1 MSRTMFHPRYLLT
14 CMRHYNPLKLLVVIG
29 LMIATT
35 VDPGTVSPTTSI
47 NDSRRLFGTPPLLA
61 EDISLQG
68 IVVAGQSRYAILR
81 VSGQA
86 HKPLEV
92 GDNINPLWRVAE
104 IGTDSVKLT
113 YQGDAVN
120 YSLIPTKK
128 TR

>member
-1 MSRTMFHPRYLLT
+1 MFHPRYLLT
-14 CMRHYNPLKLLVVIG
+14 YMRHYNPLKLLVVIG
-29 LMIATT
+29 LMIATQ
-35 VDPGTVSPTTSI
+35 VSPGTVSPTTSI
-47 NDSRRLFGTPPLLA
+47 NDSRLLFGTIPLLA

-81 VSGQA
+81 VSGKS

-104 IGTDSVKLT
+104 IGTESVKLT